1 MDRTP
6 QKIVHEKTDALQ
18 SRILVADDSLIARR
32 MVRFALQGLQCEV
45 SEVGDGLAAWE
56 QLRSD
61 DVSLLITDLYM
72 PKMDGIELIRKLRST
87 MHGVDLPIIL
97 LTTATCEEQE
107 REARQAGVSL
117 FIRKPF
123 QPEQLA
129 ELVRQVLS

>member
-1 MDRTP
+1 MLLA
-6 QKIVHEKTDALQ
+6 ETDLPQ
-18 SRILVADDSLIARR
+18 SRILVADDSLVARR
-32 MVRFALQGLQCEV
+32 MVRFALQGLHCKIVEV
-45 SEVGDGLAAWE
+45 EDGLAAWE
-56 QLRSD
+56 QVRSD

-87 MHGVDLPIIL
+87 DDGIDMPIIL
-97 LTTATCEEQE
+97 LTNATCEEQE

-129 ELVRQVLS
+129 ELVRQVLC